1 MNFAA
6 FLASMAA
13 PIVSRVLM
21 ALGFSVITVTGVS
34 VAIDQLKNLILTNL
48 GTANTNILQLAGLIG
63 CWQGLGMIFG
73 AVTFAIT
80 LRGLTSL
87 SGWIGKA

>member
-13 PIVSRVLM
+13 PLVARVLM
-21 ALGFSVITVTGVS
+21 ALGFSVITVAGTDL
-34 VAIDQLKNLILTNL
+34 AISGLKTQVISLLTS
-48 GTANTNILQLAGLIG
+48 GNTPMLQLAGLMG
-63 CWQGLGMIFG
+63 CWTGLGMIFG
-73 AVTFAIT
+73 AMTFAVT
-80 LRGLTSL
+80 LKGLTSL

>member
-13 PIVSRVLM
+13 PLVARVLM
-21 ALGFSVITVTGVS
+21 ALGFSVITVTGVTIA
-34 VAIDQLKNLILTNL
+34 VQQLKDLVVNAF
-48 GTANTNILQLAGLIG
+48 GDAPVSILQLGGLLG
-63 CWQGLGMIFG
+63 AWQGLGMLFG
-73 AVTFAIT
+73 AITFAVT

>member
-13 PIVSRVLM
+13 PLVARVLM
-21 ALGFSVITVTGVS
+21 ALGFSVITVTGVT
-34 VAIDQLKNLILTNL
+34 VAIQQLKDLVVNNL
-48 GTANTNILQLAGLIG
+48 GNAPVSMLQLGGLLG
-63 CWQGLGMIFG
+63 AWQGLGMIFG
-73 AVTFAIT
+73 AITFAVT

>member
-13 PIVSRVLM
+13 PLVARVLM
-21 ALGFSVITVTGVS
+21 ALGFSVITVTGVT
-34 VAIDQLKNLILTNL
+34 VAIQQLKDLVVNNL
-48 GTANTNILQLAGLIG
+48 GNAPVAVLQLGGALGA
-63 CWQGLGMIFG
+63 WVGLGMVFG
-73 AVTFAIT
+73 AITFAIT

>member
-13 PIVSRVLM
+13 PLVARVLM
-21 ALGFSVITVTGVS
+21 ALGMSVITVTGVTL
-34 VAIDQLKNLILTNL
+34 AIDQLKDLVIGNL
-48 GTANTNILQLAGLIG
+48 GDVPVSILQLGGLLG
-63 CWQGLGMIFG
+63 AWQGLGMVFG
-73 AVTFAIT
+73 AITFSVT

>member
-13 PIVSRVLM
+13 PIVARVLM
-21 ALGFSVITVTGVS
+21 ALGFSVITVTGIT
-34 VAIDQLKNLILTNL
+34 VAIQALKDQIVANLSTMQQGAL
-48 GTANTNILQLAGLIG
+48 GLAGLMG
-63 CWQGLGMIFG
+63 MWVALGMIFG
-73 AVTFAIT
+73 AITFAVT
-80 LRGLTSL
+80 LKGLTSL

>member
-13 PIVSRVLM
+13 PLVARVLM
-21 ALGFSVITVTGVS
+21 ALGFSVITVTGVT
-34 VAIDQLKNLILTNL
+34 VAISQLKTQVISSL
-48 GTANTNILQLAGLIG
+48 GAAPLAALQLGGLLG
-63 CWQGLGMIFG
+63 AWVGLGMVFG
-73 AVTFAIT
+73 AITFAVT

>member
-13 PIVSRVLM
+13 PIVTRVLM
-21 ALGFSVITVTGVS
+21 ALGFSVITVTGVT
-34 VAIDQLKNLILTNL
+34 VAIQGLKDQIVANLSTMQSGVL
-48 GTANTNILQLAGLIG
+48 GLAGLMGI
-63 CWQGLGMIFG
+63 WVALGMIFG
-73 AVTFAIT
+73 AMTFAVT
-80 LRGLTSL
+80 LKGLTSL

>member
-13 PIVSRVLM
+13 PIVTRVLM
-21 ALGFSVITVTGVS
+21 ALGFSVITVTGVT
-34 VAIDQLKNLILTNL
+34 VAIQALKDQIIANLSTMQQGAL
-48 GTANTNILQLAGLIG
+48 GLAGLMGI
-63 CWQGLGMIFG
+63 WVALGMIFG
-73 AVTFAIT
+73 AMTFAVT
-80 LRGLTSL
+80 LKGLTSL

>member
-13 PIVSRVLM
+13 PLVARVLM
-21 ALGFSVITVTGVS
+21 ALGFSVIAVTGVT
-34 VAIDQLKNLILTNL
+34 VAIQQLKDLVVNNL
-48 GTANTNILQLAGLIG
+48 GNAPVAVLQLGGELGA
-63 CWQGLGMIFG
+63 WVGLGMVFG
-73 AVTFAIT
+73 AITFAIT

>member
-13 PIVSRVLM
+13 PIASRVLM
-21 ALGFSVITVTGVS
+21 ALGFSVITVTGVTL
-34 VAIDQLKNLILTNL
+34 AIQQLKDMVVNNL
-48 GTANTNILQLAGLIG
+48 GNAPISMLQLGGLLG
-63 CWQGLGMIFG
+63 AWQGLGMVFG
-73 AVTFAIT
+73 AITFAVT

>member
-13 PIVSRVLM
+13 PLVARVLM
-21 ALGFSVITVTGVS
+21 ALGFSVITVTGVTL
-34 VAIDQLKNLILTNL
+34 AIQQLKDLVVNNL
-48 GTANTNILQLAGLIG
+48 GNAPLAMLQLGGLLG
-63 CWQGLGMIFG
+63 AWQGLGMVFG
-73 AVTFAIT
+73 AITFAVT